1 MKLCF
6 YNWFGNGDLFE
17 SREFVKDWMRLCG
30 VHRAGYAYQDRYRG
44 IFEDLPQLDWTPLT
58 NQMNSQQG
66 VFKVGDT
73 LFVNTWI
80 GRGWN
85 GKETDTSSYVLNP
98 GVGCVLENL
107 YRMHNDLLREAGL
120 GKLPR
125 DIVEYIPTIDYTYV
139 DVVRIHRWLNSFKA
153 PRKFVLI
160 CNGPTTS
167 AQSVNHDFREVIDFV
182 EYSSDVSFILTE
194 RIDLF
199 YQHNV
204 FYTDDITGRNKGG
217 HDLNAISYLSRFCDV
232 IVGRCSGP
240 HMTAQVLEN
249 WMDSTKTL
257 LCFTTTRNGACF
269 VREPE
274 RLGLKMKVVWS
285 PAVEPRQIANQIL
298 ACLRPSS

>member
-30 VHRAGYAYQDRYRG
+30 VHRAAYAYQDRYKG
-44 IFEDLPQLDWTPLT
+44 IFEDVPQLDWTPLT

-66 VFKVGDT
+66 VFKMGDT

-125 DIVEYIPTIDYTYV
+125 DIVEYIPTIDYTRV
-139 DVVRIHRWLNSFKA
+139 NLGRSQSFLEQCWHKNT
-153 PRKFVLI
+153 VLI

-167 AQSVNHDFREVIDFV
+167 AQSVNHDFSEV
-182 EYSSDVSFILTE
+182 L
-194 RIDLF
+194 DLLLPSPHLRVIATQTVKTK
-199 YQHNV
+199 YIYKY
-204 FYTDDITGRNKGG
+204 YTTDEITGRSNGG
-217 HDLNAISYLSRFCDV
+217 HDLNAISYLSRFCNV

-269 VREPE
+269 IREPE
-274 RLGLKMKVVWS
+274 RMGLKMKVVWS
-285 PAVEPRQIANQIL
+285 PETEPVKVAKVIQQAINA
-298 ACLRPSS
+298 

>member
-30 VHRAGYAYQDRYRG
+30 VHRAAYAYQDRYKG
-44 IFEDLPQLDWTPLT
+44 IFEDVPQLDWTPLT

-66 VFKVGDT
+66 VFKMGDT

-125 DIVEYIPTIDYTYV
+125 DMVEYIPTIDYSRLNV
-139 DVVRIHRWLNSFKA
+139 SSVHRWLEKQA
-153 PRKFVLI
+153 GKRLVLV

-167 AQSVNHDFREVIDFV
+167 THAINHDFDAALNLVPSRE
-182 EYSSDVSFILTE
+182 DVTLIITQPTPTRNRWGTFWS
-194 RIDLF
+194 
-199 YQHNV
+199 N
-204 FYTDDITGRNKGG
+204 DITGRWLGKC
-217 HDLNAISYLSRFCDV
+217 DLNAISYLSRFCDV

-249 WMDSTKTL
+249 WMDSTKKL
-257 LCFTTTRNGACF
+257 LCFTTTENGSCF
-269 VREPE
+269 VRHPE
-274 RLGLKMKVVWS
+274 KLGLKMKRIWS
-285 PAVEPRQIANQIL
+285 PETEPVKVAKVIQQAINA
-298 ACLRPSS
+298 